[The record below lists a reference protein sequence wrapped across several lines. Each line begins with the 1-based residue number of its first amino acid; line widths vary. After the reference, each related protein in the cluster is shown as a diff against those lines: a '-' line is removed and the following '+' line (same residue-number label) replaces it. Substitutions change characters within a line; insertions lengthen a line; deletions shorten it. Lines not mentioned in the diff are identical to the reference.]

1 MKFLD
6 EGPRQVS
13 AVSVAVP
20 HGAAVEGDPAGE
32 DGLSAWRGNDQ
43 LELYKAFIVPSTTAQ
58 FDEFLKQFHLS
69 KKAKAKLRNLYT
81 LTIHPLIVSGN
92 IPTERDEVVLL
103 AIFNRAVALLPDGL
117 TGFDTRN
124 PALHQVVTLMR
135 LHFTVELQK
144 ARKGRTFDALTRT
157 RQDIYQYEAG
167 NVQPA
172 RRSFLQTFGILGGR

>member
-6 EGPRQVS
+6 EPRPVS
-13 AVSVAVP
+13 AVSTSLP
-20 HGAAVEGDPAGE
+20 PGTAGE
-32 DGLSAWRGNDQ
+32 EDLGDNDGLSSWRGNDQ
-43 LELYKAFIVPSTTAQ
+43 LELYKAFITPSTTAQ
-58 FDEFLKQFHLS
+58 FDEFLKQFRLS
-69 KKAKAKLRNLYT
+69 KRAKAKLRNLYT

-92 IPTERDEVVLL
+92 IPTERDEAVLL

-117 TGFDTRN
+117 SGFDTRN

-157 RQDIYQYEAG
+157 RQDVFNYEAG

-172 RRSFLQTFGILGGR
+172 RRNFLQTFGILGGR